1 MWRRI
6 TLAYA
11 LALVTAGVGVFAL
24 RFLALDMPD
33 VFLDAEVTRHAPK
46 LLLLLGALIGTVAGL
61 VSGTVFLRLLG
72 PAALRHALFYSVGL
86 LVLAILPALLVLVL
100 GEGAAGSFT
109 FYLVVNLVPVAAECG
124 SLLLLVLVLKAA

>member
-61 VSGTVFLRLLG
+61 VSGAVFLRLLG

-86 LVLAILPALLVLVL
+86 LAFAILPALLVLVL
-100 GEGAAGSFT
+100 GEGAALSFT
-109 FYLVVNLVPVAAECG
+109 FYLEGNLVPVAAECG
-124 SLLLLVLVLKAA
+124 SLLLLVLVLRT